1 MKIAIATKDF
11 SRISGHAGQA
21 RRWLVYDSETAGG
34 EPERIEPD
42 HSDLARIELARA
54 QVFHHWEDKTDP
66 HPLDGISVLIAGSAG
81 DSFCTRMNERGIK
94 VILTG
99 EPDAAR
105 ALSAVLK
112 GETLPEPRFDPT
124 IVACRLLHSLFNH

>member
-11 SRISGHAGQA
+11 SRISGHAGQT
-21 RRWLVYDSETAGG
+21 RRWLIYDSETAGG
-34 EPERIEPD
+34 EPERI
-42 HSDLARIELARA
+42 DLPRA
-54 QVFHHWEDKTDP
+54 QVFHHWEGKTDP
-66 HPLDGISVLIAGSAG
+66 HPLDGIAMLIAGSAG
-81 DSFCTRMNERGIK
+81 ESFCDRMKARGIE

-112 GETLPEPRFDPT
+112 GEALPEPRFDPT
-124 IVACRLLHSLFNH
+124 VVACRLIHSLFRH

>member
-21 RRWLVYDSETAGG
+21 RRWLVYDTEAAGG
-34 EPERIEPD
+34 EPERIEPE
-42 HSDLARIELARA
+42 RIELARA
-54 QVFHHWEDKTDP
+54 QVFHHWEGRTDP
-66 HPLDGISVLIAGSAG
+66 HPLDGISMLIAGSAG

-124 IVACRLLHSLFNH
+124 IVACRLIHSLFKH